1 MTGQGLKAGVMKAFN
16 RHLAL
21 GCLGIDQGWRSDF
34 SFVQAADCQLGMAY
48 QMDNK
53 DYSNCTW
60 EKEMKWCNT
69 FVSQINALHPAPRFA
84 IICGDL
90 VDAMPHQ
97 WKDINTAQRKDFK
110 EVMSQLNVP
119 LVCVCGNHDLG
130 NTPTTSS
137 VQSYRDDF
145 GDDFFSFSCGGVY
158 FIVLNSQFYEEPS
171 QVQDM
176 AAEQDAWLEQQ
187 LKIVSSGAHKHS
199 VVFQHIPW
207 FLESEEEEKQYFN
220 ISQPLRR
227 NMLNKLCEAGVS
239 KIFCGHYH
247 RNAGGWYKDMELIV
261 TSSLGAPLGE
271 AVNGFRIVRVTEND
285 IQHEYVNLTEY

>member
-53 DYSNCTW
+53 DYCNCTW

-207 FLESEEEEKQYFN
+207 FLESEESEEKQYFN

-227 NMLNKLCEAGVS
+227 NMLDKLCEAGVS

-261 TSSLGAPLGE
+261 TSSLGAPPSGRSCQW
-271 AVNGFRIVRVTEND
+271 V
-285 IQHEYVNLTEY
+285 